1 MGIFQMKTH
10 TFKERLFSNVTV
22 SLTLKLPNY
31 ERIIHYSS
39 AIISKFFVAEKNLLK
54 RHFVK
59 TDILKNSTNQKKTS
73 QNKRNCYYFCQSIQ
87 RKFLLYE
94 ICAVKALF
102 FKRHLFFLKRDLGF
116 CLDLFLK
123 NNFTSV

>member
-1 MGIFQMKTH
+1 MKTH

-54 RHFVK
+54 YFK
-59 TDILKNSTNQKKTS
+59 KFNKSKKTS
-73 QNKRNCYYFCQSIQ
+73 QNKRNFYYFCQSIQ

>member
-10 TFKERLFSNVTV
+10 TFKERLLSNVTV

-39 AIISKFFVAEKNLLK
+39 AIISKFFVAKKNLLK

-59 TDILKNSTNQKKTS
+59 TDILKNSTNQK
-73 QNKRNCYYFCQSIQ
+73 
-87 RKFLLYE
+87 
-94 ICAVKALF
+94 
-102 FKRHLFFLKRDLGF
+102 
-116 CLDLFLK
+116 
-123 NNFTSV
+123 